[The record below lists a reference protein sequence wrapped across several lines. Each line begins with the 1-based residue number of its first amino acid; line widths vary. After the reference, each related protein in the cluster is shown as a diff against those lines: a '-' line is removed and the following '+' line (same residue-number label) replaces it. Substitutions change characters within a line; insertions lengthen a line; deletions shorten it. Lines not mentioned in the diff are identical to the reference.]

1 MSSASI
7 RKDLQLFQ
15 ASVKRLSAGVGQ
27 ASSLWKD
34 EKFSELS
41 SSVSQVATQSKQVM
55 MTGDRIC
62 ASIDK
67 FDRIAAENY

>member
-62 ASIDK
+62 ASLDK
-67 FDRIAAENY
+67 FDKIAAENY

>member
-1 MSSASI
+1 MSSANI

-15 ASVKRLSAGVGQ
+15 TSVKRLSAGVGQ

-62 ASIDK
+62 SSLDK